1 MRRPMADCRVMVAV
15 VALAAP
21 LAAQPNQSQ
30 PAAAPAPAEKAPAAK
45 APAAEAP
52 AGQKPAGQKPAGQA
66 TAPAPGAGAGAG
78 TADAGGD
85 KAAEAPAGAG
95 ASAAPAAAESDP
107 ASAAAGTAVPEYTP
121 VTATTPAAAPAP
133 QRPPPAE
140 PEARRRE
147 PAEFPAAAYLN
158 VEQLWNT
165 DPGYDL
171 FDEDNVGGQLGVG
184 LSYDLLTVAPDT
196 ALVAELAYSAESHE
210 AGYLYGGA
218 IQSTKLSGHNLLLAG
233 SVHHRML
240 PWIGPHARL
249 AVGLSSLK
257 AELQE
262 EGQDQ
267 YRDTAKFSL
276 PFVRLGAGV
285 SVEQTLGQLL
295 ALGLLVEGGYALGS
309 AFEVE
314 LEPVS
319 EQGEI
324 PTEYANLGKLSR
336 SGPYLRTALV
346 ARF

>member
-15 VALAAP
+15 VALVAP
-21 LAAQPNQSQ
+21 LAAQPNASQ
-30 PAAAPAPAEKAPAAK
+30 PAAVAAPAAAAPAEKAPAAK
-45 APAAEAP
+45 APA
-52 AGQKPAGQKPAGQA
+52 GQKRAGQA
-66 TAPAPGAGAGAG
+66 APAAPGAGAGA
-78 TADAGGD
+78 
-85 KAAEAPAGAG
+85 
-95 ASAAPAAAESDP
+95 SAAAAAAESDP
-107 ASAAAGTAVPEYTP
+107 AAAAADSAVPEYTP
-121 VTATTPAAAPAP
+121 VTATAPAAAPAP

-184 LSYDLLTVAPDT
+184 LSYDLLSVAPDT
-196 ALVAELAYSAESHE
+196 VLVAELAYSSESHE
-210 AGYLYGGA
+210 AGRLYAGA
-218 IQSTKLSGHNLLLAG
+218 IQSTKLSGHNLLMAA

-249 AVGLSSLK
+249 ALGLSSLK
-257 AELQE
+257 AELKGSEFE
-262 EGQDQ
+262 EQ

-276 PFVRLGAGV
+276 PFVRLGGGV
-285 SVEQTLGQLL
+285 SVEQTLGRVF

-314 LEPVS
+314 LEPTS

-346 ARF
+346 VRF